1 MKLQNEKH
9 KNPFY
14 YAIKGWGHALKTELN
29 LKFDVLVAILTIV
42 LGIVFKISINE
53 WIICITLIGLVLSA
67 ELMNTAIETVVDMFT
82 REKNEL
88 AGKAK
93 DISAGAVLILAIASA
108 IVGGIIF
115 IPKILSLALNVNDLK
130 FI

>member
-53 WIICITLIGLVLSA
+53 WMICITLIGLVLSA
-67 ELMNTAIETVVDMFT
+67 ELMNTAVET
-82 REKNEL
+82 
-88 AGKAK
+88 K

-115 IPKILSLALNVNDLK
+115 IPKIIELIK
-130 FI
+130 

>member
-53 WIICITLIGLVLSA
+53 WIICINLIGLVLSA

-93 DISAGAVLILAIASA
+93 DISAGDVLILAIASA

-115 IPKILSLALNVNDLK
+115 IPKIIELIK
-130 FI
+130 

>member
-53 WIICITLIGLVLSA
+53 WMICITLIGLVLSA
-67 ELMNTAIETVVDMFT
+67 ELMNTAVETVVDMFT

-93 DISAGAVLILAIASA
+93 E
-108 IVGGIIF
+108 IF
-115 IPKILSLALNVNDLK
+115 LYEKDC
-130 FI
+130 

>member
-1 MKLQNEKH
+1 MILMMLISPSYH
-9 KNPFY
+9 
-14 YAIKGWGHALKTELN
+14 EL
-29 LKFDVLVAILTIV
+29 
-42 LGIVFKISINE
+42 KISINE

-115 IPKILSLALNVNDLK
+115 IPKIIELIK
-130 FI
+130 

>member
-1 MKLQNEKH
+1 
-9 KNPFY
+9 
-14 YAIKGWGHALKTELN
+14 
-29 LKFDVLVAILTIV
+29 
-42 LGIVFKISINE
+42 
-53 WIICITLIGLVLSA
+53 
-67 ELMNTAIETVVDMFT
+67 MNTAIETVVDMFT

-115 IPKILSLALNVNDLK
+115 IPKIIEIIK
-130 FI
+130 

>member
-1 MKLQNEKH
+1 MDNMY
-9 KNPFY
+9 NF
-14 YAIKGWGHALKTELN
+14 N
-29 LKFDVLVAILTIV
+29 R
-42 LGIVFKISINE
+42 ISIISRIN
-53 WIICITLIGLVLSA
+53 A
-67 ELMNTAIETVVDMFT
+67 AIETVVDMFT

-115 IPKILSLALNVNDLK
+115 IPKIIELIK
-130 FI
+130 

>member
-1 MKLQNEKH
+1 MKKSSCFIQFIVYT
-9 KNPFY
+9 PPSFY

-53 WIICITLIGLVLSA
+53 WMICITLIGLVLSA

-115 IPKILSLALNVNDLK
+115 IPKIIELIK
-130 FI
+130 

>member
-53 WIICITLIGLVLSA
+53 WIICCLYTY
-67 ELMNTAIETVVDMFT
+67 
-82 REKNEL
+82 KN
-88 AGKAK
+88 
-93 DISAGAVLILAIASA
+93 
-108 IVGGIIF
+108 
-115 IPKILSLALNVNDLK
+115 
-130 FI
+130 